1 MFKAIKKCLN
11 KIFETDQKLTRKE
24 TTVITLAYALFL
36 IGAII
41 ALIILCSPIAE

>member
-1 MFKAIKKCLN
+1 MFKAINKCIN

-36 IGAII
+36 IEAII
-41 ALIILCSPIAE
+41 SLIILCSPIAE

>member
-1 MFKAIKKCLN
+1 MFKAINKYINKNLN
-11 KIFETDQKLTRKE
+11 TEEKLTVKE
-24 TTVITLAYALFL
+24 TTIITLAYAIFL

>member
-1 MFKAIKKCLN
+1 MFKAINKCIN
-11 KIFETDQKLTRKE
+11 KIIDQKLTRKE

>member
-1 MFKAIKKCLN
+1 MFKAINKCIT
-11 KIFETDQKLTRKE
+11 KFFDIDQKLTRKE

>member
-1 MFKAIKKCLN
+1 MFKTINKCIN
-11 KIFETDQKLTRKE
+11 KIFETDQKLTRTE
-24 TTVITLAYALFL
+24 TTVAYAIFL

>member
-1 MFKAIKKCLN
+1 MFKAINKCIKN
-11 KIFETDQKLTRKE
+11 FIDTDQKLTRKE